1 MPASRSS
8 SRTKTSTSRKA
19 ASAKGA
25 RQIASQGGARA
36 VQERARGRETPA
48 AKQPVGPLAARRHEK
63 GRVLIRAAGP
73 LDREAIAHLRWLSE
87 VQHAAS
93 LPEYFRAP
101 PPTARPTPASSA
113 AQPVLVAE
121 QAGAVCG
128 YLVLQ
133 LVSTPPDLAS
143 TPGPRARIESLVV
156 DRGARRNGVGRRLM
170 AEAARLASAFGAN
183 ELVLTVWSGN
193 EAAEAFYAA
202 LGFEPLALVL
212 RKRLR
217 RS

>member
-1 MPASRSS
+1 
-8 SRTKTSTSRKA
+8 
-19 ASAKGA
+19 
-25 RQIASQGGARA
+25 
-36 VQERARGRETPA
+36 
-48 AKQPVGPLAARRHEK
+48 
-63 GRVLIRAAGP
+63 
-73 LDREAIAHLRWLSE
+73 
-87 VQHAAS
+87 
-93 LPEYFRAP
+93 
-101 PPTARPTPASSA
+101 
-113 AQPVLVAE
+113 VAE
-121 QAGAVCG
+121 QGGAVCG